1 VDGRY
6 SASSAYRAFFAGST
20 ALLGAKEL
28 WKTKAPARVKF
39 FFWLVLHRRLWTAAR
54 RNRHGLQDDDA
65 CVLCSQEPE
74 TADHLIIGCAFTREL
89 WFGLLDPLG
98 LTALLP
104 TASEDV
110 APWWLRQRLQLDG
123 VARPA
128 FDSML
133 LLVSWIIWK
142 ERNSRTF
149 TGVSTGVQQLRQ
161 KIVREAD
168 DWVKAGFK
176 TLSPLVSFWSQNV
189 VSM

>member
-1 VDGRY
+1 MQLN
-6 SASSAYRAFFAGST
+6 SSFFLKLKAGST
-20 ALLGAKEL
+20 ALLLKPETRQHRESPNFLQAQ
-28 WKTKAPARVKF
+28 F
-39 FFWLVLHRRLWTAAR
+39 FFWLALHRRLWTAAR
-54 RNRHGLQDDDA
+54 RKRHGLQDDDA

-123 VARPA
+123 DARPA

-133 LLVSWIIWK
+133 QDLHG
-142 ERNSRTF
+142 
-149 TGVSTGVQQLRQ
+149 GVNRS
-161 KIVREAD
+161 
-168 DWVKAGFK
+168 
-176 TLSPLVSFWSQNV
+176 SPASAEDRPRG
-189 VSM
+189 